1 MIIPTFDNIISI
13 LMVIYSI
20 IAFCVA
26 IYIIYKHKDSVKTIS
41 WLILLFMLPLV
52 GLILYFFFG
61 QNYRKKKMFGRKA
74 LHDIKFIDNISSR
87 QAGLVKRNK
96 LFDPKSELNNY
107 KNTIALLLN
116 NSKSILTEY
125 NSVMLYYDGE
135 SMISALKQALLDAKD
150 SIHFQFYI
158 MERGKVYDE
167 IRNILIKKAKEGVAV
182 RIIYDDFGSW
192 TLKKKD
198 VKSFTKNGI
207 EMFAFGKVRFHKLT
221 NKSNFRNH
229 RKIVVVDGKIGFAG
243 GMNIADRYV
252 YGNEY
257 FQWWRDTHMRI
268 RGEAVN
274 VLQLI
279 FLVDW
284 FFVSKQ
290 QIFIDHERYFPKSV
304 IDEKCN
310 IQIAASG
317 PDSDWAS
324 IMQTYFYAISSAKKN
339 IYITSPYFMPNE
351 SVLTAIKVA
360 ALSGVDVRIILPGKS
375 DSKIVYW
382 ATLAYIQDLLEA
394 GVKVYL
400 YSKRAFNHAKTISID
415 GEFSSIGSVNM
426 DTRSFEYNFEITA
439 IVYDKTIALSL
450 ENQFRYDCSKSSQVT
465 LRMWNRR
472 SFWKNLSCS
481 IARLFSPLL

>member
-1 MIIPTFDNIISI
+1 
-13 LMVIYSI
+13 
-20 IAFCVA
+20 
-26 IYIIYKHKDSVKTIS
+26 
-41 WLILLFMLPLV
+41 MLPLV

-61 QNYRKKKMFGRKA
+61 QNYRKKKLFGRKA
-74 LHDIKFIDNISSR
+74 LSDIKFIDNISSR
-87 QAGLVKRNK
+87 QSGLLKRNK
-96 LFDPKSELNNY
+96 LFDSKSELNNY

-125 NSVMLYYDGE
+125 NSVSLYYDGE
-135 SMISALKQALLDAKD
+135 SMISALKQVLLDAKD

-158 MERGKVYDE
+158 IERGKVYEE
-167 IRNILIKKAKEGVAV
+167 IRDILIKKAKEGVAV

-192 TLKKKD
+192 ALKKKD
-198 VKSFTKNGI
+198 VKTFTKNGI
-207 EMFAFGKVRFHKLT
+207 EMFAFGKVRFHQLT

-229 RKIVVVDGKIGFAG
+229 RKIVVVDGKTGFAG

-257 FQWWRDTHMRI
+257 FQWWRDTHMQI
-268 RGEAVN
+268 KGEAVN

-310 IQIAASG
+310 IQVAASG

-439 IVYDKTIALSL
+439 IIYDKSIALNL

-472 SFWKNLSCS
+472 SFRKNLSCS

>member
-1 MIIPTFDNIISI
+1 MFDNIISF
-13 LMVIYSI
+13 LLVIYWGT
-20 IAFCVA
+20 AMGVA
-26 IYIIYKHKDSVKTIS
+26 VYIIYKHKDSVKTIT
-41 WLILLFMLPLV
+41 WLILLFILPIV
-52 GLILYFFFG
+52 GIILYFFFG
-61 QNYRKKKMFGRKA
+61 QNYRKKKIFGRKA
-74 LHDIKFIDNISSR
+74 SHDLRFIDNLSLR
-87 QAGLVKRNK
+87 QAGLLKRNK
-96 LFDPKSELNNY
+96 LFDSKSELNNY

-116 NSKSILTEY
+116 NSKTILTEY

-158 MERGKVYDE
+158 IEQGKVYNE
-167 IRNILIKKAKEGVAV
+167 IRDILIKKANEGVAV

-192 TLKKKD
+192 ALKKKD
-198 VKSFTKNGI
+198 VKTFTKNGI
-207 EMFAFGKVRFHKLT
+207 EMFAFGKVRFHQLT
-221 NKSNFRNH
+221 SKSNFRNH
-229 RKIVVVDGKIGFAG
+229 RKIVVIDGKVGFVG

-257 FQWWRDTHMRI
+257 FQWWRDTHIRI
-268 RGEAVN
+268 KGEAVN
-274 VLQLI
+274 ALQMI
-279 FLVDW
+279 FIVDW

-290 QIFIDHERYFPKSV
+290 QFAIDHERYFPKSTTA
-304 IDEKCN
+304 EKCN

-324 IMQTYFYAISSAKKN
+324 IMQTYFYAISSAKKH
-339 IYITSPYFMPNE
+339 IYISSPYFMPNE

-360 ALSGVDVRIILPGKS
+360 ALSGVDVRILIPGKS

-382 ATLAYIQDLLEA
+382 ATLAYVQDLLEA

-400 YSKRAFNHAKTISID
+400 YSKHAFNHAKTITID

-439 IVYDKTIALSL
+439 IVYDKKIAMSL
-450 ENQFRYDCSKSSQVT
+450 ENQFKQDCSKSSQVT
-465 LRMWNRR
+465 LRMWNNR
-472 SFWKNLSCS
+472 SFRKNFSCS
-481 IARLFSPLL
+481 VARLFSPLL

>member
-1 MIIPTFDNIISI
+1 
-13 LMVIYSI
+13 
-20 IAFCVA
+20 
-26 IYIIYKHKDSVKTIS
+26 
-41 WLILLFMLPLV
+41 MLPLA

-61 QNYRKKKMFGRKA
+61 QNYRKKKLFGRKA
-74 LHDIKFIDNISSR
+74 LHDLKFIDNIGSR
-87 QAGLVKRNK
+87 QAGLLKRNK
-96 LFDPKSELNNY
+96 LFDSKSELNNY

-125 NSVMLYYDGE
+125 NSVTLYYDGE

-158 MERGKVYDE
+158 IERGKIYDE
-167 IRNILIKKAKEGVAV
+167 IRNILINKAKEGVAV

-192 TLKKKD
+192 ALKKKD
-198 VKSFTKNGI
+198 VKTFTKSGI

-229 RKIVVVDGKIGFAG
+229 RKIVVIDGKIGFTG

-252 YGNEY
+252 YGNEH
-257 FQWWRDTHMRI
+257 FQWWRDTHMRV

-290 QIFIDHERYFPKSV
+290 QIFIDHERYFPKST

-339 IYITSPYFMPNE
+339 IYITSPYFMPTE

-439 IVYDKTIALSL
+439 IVYDKAIALSL
-450 ENQFRYDCSKSSQVT
+450 ENQFRYDCSKSSRVT

>member
-1 MIIPTFDNIISI
+1 
-13 LMVIYSI
+13 
-20 IAFCVA
+20 
-26 IYIIYKHKDSVKTIS
+26 
-41 WLILLFMLPLV
+41 MLPLA

-61 QNYRKKKMFGRKA
+61 QNYRKKKLFGRKA
-74 LHDIKFIDNISSR
+74 LSDIKFIDNISSR
-87 QAGLVKRNK
+87 QSGLLKRNK
-96 LFDPKSELNNY
+96 LFDSKSELNNY

-125 NSVMLYYDGE
+125 NSVNLYYDGE
-135 SMISALKQALLDAKD
+135 SMISALKQALLNAKN

-158 MERGKVYDE
+158 IERGKIYEE
-167 IRNILIKKAKEGVAV
+167 IRDILIKKAKEGVAV

-192 TLKKKD
+192 ALKKKD
-198 VKSFTKNGI
+198 VKTFTKNGI
-207 EMFAFGKVRFHKLT
+207 EMFAFGKVRFHQLT
-221 NKSNFRNH
+221 SKSNFRNH
-229 RKIVVVDGKIGFAG
+229 RKIVVVDGKTGFTG

-257 FQWWRDTHMRI
+257 FQWWRDTHMKI
-268 RGEAVN
+268 KGEAVN

-382 ATLAYIQDLLEA
+382 ATLAYVQDLLEA

-439 IVYDKTIALSL
+439 IVYDKSIALSL

-472 SFWKNLSCS
+472 AFHKNLSCS

>member
-1 MIIPTFDNIISI
+1 
-13 LMVIYSI
+13 
-20 IAFCVA
+20 
-26 IYIIYKHKDSVKTIS
+26 
-41 WLILLFMLPLV
+41 MLPLV
-52 GLILYFFFG
+52 GLILFFFFG
-61 QNYRKKKMFGRKA
+61 QNYRKKKLFGRKA

-87 QAGLVKRNK
+87 QAGLLKRNK
-96 LFDPKSELNNY
+96 LFDSRSELNNY

-125 NSVMLYYDGE
+125 NSVKLYYDGA
-135 SMISALKQALLDAKD
+135 SMISALKQALLDAKN

-158 MERGKVYDE
+158 IERGKVYNE
-167 IRNILIKKAKEGVAV
+167 IRDILIKKAKEGVAV

-192 TLKKKD
+192 ALKKKD
-198 VKSFTKNGI
+198 VKTFKKNGI
-207 EMFAFGKVRFHKLT
+207 EIFAFSKVRFHQLT
-221 NKSNFRNH
+221 SKSNFRNH
-229 RKIVVVDGKIGFAG
+229 RKIVVIDGKTGFAG

-274 VLQLI
+274 VLQMI

-339 IYITSPYFMPNE
+339 IYITSPYFMPTE

-426 DTRSFEYNFEITA
+426 DTRSFEYNFELTA
-439 IVYDKTIALSL
+439 IVYDKAIASSL

-472 SFWKNLSCS
+472 SILKNLSCS

>member
-1 MIIPTFDNIISI
+1 
-13 LMVIYSI
+13 
-20 IAFCVA
+20 
-26 IYIIYKHKDSVKTIS
+26 
-41 WLILLFMLPLV
+41 MLPLV

-74 LHDIKFIDNISSR
+74 MSDIKFIDNISSR
-87 QAGLVKRNK
+87 QAGLLKRNK
-96 LFDPKSELNNY
+96 LFDSKSELNNY

-125 NSVMLYYDGE
+125 NSVHLYYDGE
-135 SMISALKQALLDAKD
+135 SMMSALKQALLDAKD

-158 MERGKVYDE
+158 IERGKVYDE

-192 TLKKKD
+192 ALKKKD
-198 VKSFTKNGI
+198 VKTFTKNGI

-229 RKIVVVDGKIGFAG
+229 RKIVVVDGKTGFVG

-252 YGNEY
+252 YGNDY
-257 FQWWRDTHMRI
+257 FQWWRDTHMQI
-268 RGEAVN
+268 KGEAVN
-274 VLQLI
+274 VLQMI

-290 QIFIDHERYFPKSV
+290 QIFIDHDRYFPKSI

-382 ATLAYIQDLLEA
+382 ATLAYVQDLLEA

-439 IVYDKTIALSL
+439 IVYDKAIALSL
-450 ENQFRYDCSKSSQVT
+450 ENQFKYDCSKSSQVT

-472 SFWKNLSCS
+472 AFSKNLSCS

>member
-1 MIIPTFDNIISI
+1 
-13 LMVIYSI
+13 
-20 IAFCVA
+20 
-26 IYIIYKHKDSVKTIS
+26 
-41 WLILLFMLPLV
+41 MLPLV

-61 QNYRKKKMFGRKA
+61 QNYRKKKLFGRKA
-74 LHDIKFIDNISSR
+74 MSDIKFIDNISNISSL
-87 QAGLVKRNK
+87 QAGLLKRNK
-96 LFDPKSELNNY
+96 LFDSKSELNNY

-125 NSVMLYYDGE
+125 NSVRLYYDGE
-135 SMISALKQALLDAKD
+135 SMIAALKQALLDAKD

-158 MERGKVYDE
+158 IERGKVYDE
-167 IRNILIKKAKEGVAV
+167 IRNILIQKAKEGVAV

-192 TLKKKD
+192 ALKKKD
-198 VKSFTKNGI
+198 VKTFTKNGI
-207 EMFAFGKVRFHKLT
+207 EMFAFGKVRFHQLT

-229 RKIVVVDGKIGFAG
+229 RKIVVVDGKTGFVG

-257 FQWWRDTHMRI
+257 FQWWRDTHMQI
-268 RGEAVN
+268 KGEAVK

-382 ATLAYIQDLLEA
+382 ATLAYVQDLLEA

-439 IVYDKTIALSL
+439 IVYDKTIALNL
-450 ENQFRYDCSKSSQVT
+450 ENQFKYDCSKSSQVT

-472 SFWKNLSCS
+472 SFGKNLSCS

>member
-1 MIIPTFDNIISI
+1 
-13 LMVIYSI
+13 
-20 IAFCVA
+20 
-26 IYIIYKHKDSVKTIS
+26 
-41 WLILLFMLPLV
+41 MLPLV

>member
-1 MIIPTFDNIISI
+1 MIIPTFDNIISV
-13 LMVIYSI
+13 LLVIYSL

-26 IYIIYKHKDSVKTIS
+26 IYIIYKHKDSVKTVS

-61 QNYRKKKMFGRKA
+61 QNYRKKKLFGRKA
-74 LHDIKFIDNISSR
+74 MYDTKFIDNISSR
-87 QAGLVKRNK
+87 QAGLLKRNK
-96 LFDPKSELNNY
+96 LFDSKSELNNY
-107 KNTIALLLN
+107 KNTITLLLN

-125 NSVMLYYDGE
+125 NSTVLYYDGA

-158 MERGKVYDE
+158 IERGKTYNE
-167 IRNILIKKAKEGVAV
+167 IRDILIKKAKEGVSV

-192 TLKKKD
+192 ALKKKD
-198 VKSFTKNGI
+198 VKTFTKNGI

-229 RKIVVVDGKIGFAG
+229 RKIVVIDGKTGFVG

-252 YGNEY
+252 FGNEY

-268 RGEAVN
+268 RGEVVN
-274 VLQLI
+274 VLQMI

-290 QIFIDHERYFPKSV
+290 QILIDHERYFPKSV
-304 IDEKCN
+304 IDEKCH

-324 IMQTYFYAISSAKKN
+324 IMQTYFYAISSAKKH
-339 IYITSPYFMPNE
+339 IYITTPYFMPNE

-382 ATLAYIQDLLEA
+382 ATLAYVQDLLEA

-426 DTRSFEYNFEITA
+426 DNRSFEYNFEITA
-439 IVYDKTIALSL
+439 IVYDKSIAASL

-465 LRMWNRR
+465 LKMWNRR
-472 SFWKNLSCS
+472 SFWKNLACS

>member
-1 MIIPTFDNIISI
+1 CI
-13 LMVIYSI
+13 
-20 IAFCVA
+20 A
-26 IYIIYKHKDSVKTIS
+26 IYIIYKHKDSVKTVS

-74 LHDIKFIDNISSR
+74 MSDIKFIDNISSR
-87 QAGLVKRNK
+87 QAGLLKRNK
-96 LFDPKSELNNY
+96 LFDSKSELNNY

-125 NSVMLYYDGE
+125 NSVHLYYDGE
-135 SMISALKQALLDAKD
+135 SMMSALKQALLDAKD

-158 MERGKVYDE
+158 IERGKVYDE

-192 TLKKKD
+192 ALKKKD
-198 VKSFTKNGI
+198 VKTFTKNGI

-229 RKIVVVDGKIGFAG
+229 RKIVVVDGKTGFVG

-252 YGNEY
+252 YGNDY
-257 FQWWRDTHMRI
+257 FQWWRDTHMQI
-268 RGEAVN
+268 KGEAVN
-274 VLQLI
+274 VLQMI

-290 QIFIDHERYFPKSV
+290 QIFIDHDRYFPKSI

-382 ATLAYIQDLLEA
+382 ATLAYVQDLLEA

-439 IVYDKTIALSL
+439 IVYDKAIALSL
-450 ENQFRYDCSKSSQVT
+450 ENQFKYDCSKSSQVT

-472 SFWKNLSCS
+472 AFSKNLSCS

>member
-1 MIIPTFDNIISI
+1 MFSFDNIISALLTLNYI
-13 LMVIYSI
+13 T
-20 IAFCVA
+20 AFIVA

-41 WLILLFMLPLV
+41 WLIVLFVLPLG
-52 GLILYFFFG
+52 GLIIYFFFG
-61 QNYRKKKMFGRKA
+61 QSYRKKKLFNRKA

-87 QAGLVKRNK
+87 QAGLLKQNK
-96 LFDPKSELNNY
+96 LFDSSSKLNDY
-107 KNTIALLLN
+107 KNTITLLLN
-116 NSKSILTEY
+116 NSKTILTEC
-125 NSVMLYYDGE
+125 NSVTLFYDGAN
-135 SMISALKQALLDAKD
+135 MISALKKALLDAKD

-158 MERGKVYDE
+158 IECGKVYNE
-167 IRNILIKKAKEGVAV
+167 IREILIQKAKAGVTV

-192 TLKKKD
+192 ALKKKD
-198 VKSFTKNGI
+198 IKTFTKHGI

-221 NKSNFRNH
+221 SRTNFRNH
-229 RKIVVVDGKIGFAG
+229 RKIVVIDGKIGFVG

-252 YGNEY
+252 YGNDY
-257 FQWWRDTHMRI
+257 FQWWRDTHIRI
-268 RGEAVN
+268 EGEAVN
-274 VLQLI
+274 VLQLS

-290 QIFIDHERYFPKSV
+290 QIFSDHERYFVKPT

-324 IMQTYFYAISSAKKN
+324 IMQTYFYAISSAKKH

-360 ALSGVDVRIILPGKS
+360 ALSGVDVRILLPGKS

-400 YSKRAFNHAKTISID
+400 YSKKAFNHAKTITID

-439 IVYDKTIALSL
+439 IIYDEQIAVSL
-450 ENQFRYDCSKSSQVT
+450 ENQFKYDCSKSSQVT
-465 LRMWNRR
+465 LRMWNNR

>member
-1 MIIPTFDNIISI
+1 MIIPVFDNIFSV
-13 LMVIYSI
+13 LLVIYPL
-20 IAFCVA
+20 IASGIAV
-26 IYIIYKHKDSVKTIS
+26 YIIYKHKDSVKTIS
-41 WLILLFMLPLV
+41 WLILLFVLPLV

-61 QNYRKKKMFGRKA
+61 QNYRKRKIFGRKA
-74 LHDIKFIDNISSR
+74 LRDIKFIDNISSR
-87 QAGLVKRNK
+87 QAGLLKRNK
-96 LFDPKSELNNY
+96 LFDSKSELNNY

-125 NSVMLYYDGE
+125 NSVTLYYDGE

-158 MERGKVYDE
+158 IERGKVYNE
-167 IRNILIKKAKEGVAV
+167 IREILIQKAKEGVAV

-192 TLKKKD
+192 ALKNKD
-198 VKSFTKNGI
+198 IKTFTKNGI
-207 EMFAFGKVRFHKLT
+207 EIFAFGKVRFHQLT
-221 NKSNFRNH
+221 SKSNFRNH
-229 RKIVVVDGKIGFAG
+229 RKIVVIDGKVSFVG

-257 FQWWRDTHMRI
+257 FQWWRDTHMCI
-268 RGEAVN
+268 KGEAVN

-290 QIFIDHERYFPKSV
+290 QIFIDHDRYFPKSV
-304 IDEKCN
+304 TDEKCN

-324 IMQTYFYAISSAKKN
+324 IMQTYFYAISSAKKH

-360 ALSGVDVRIILPGKS
+360 SLSGVDVRIILPGKS
-375 DSKIVYW
+375 DSKVVYW
-382 ATLAYIQDLLEA
+382 ATLAYVQDLLEA

-400 YSKRAFNHAKTISID
+400 YNKRAFNHAKTLTID

-426 DTRSFEYNFEITA
+426 DNRSFEYNFEVTA
-439 IVYDKTIALSL
+439 IVYDKQIAMSL
-450 ENQFRYDCSKSSQVT
+450 ENQFRYDCSKSTQVR
-465 LRMWNRR
+465 LRMWNNR

-481 IARLFSPLL
+481 IARLFSPVL